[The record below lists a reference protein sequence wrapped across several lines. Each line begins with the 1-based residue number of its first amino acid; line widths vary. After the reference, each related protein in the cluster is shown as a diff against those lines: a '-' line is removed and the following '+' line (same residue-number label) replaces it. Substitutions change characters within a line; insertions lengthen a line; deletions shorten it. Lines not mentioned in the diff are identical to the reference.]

1 MRLISNLIGRAN
13 NRLGNI
19 SLLPLVRLLIVAAIT
34 SFTLLATP
42 AALAQT
48 REQGPWWPSPHGADD
63 QAGAT
68 NYVTPTKILSAL
80 QIPNTGRTYELG
92 HIYEQG
98 MPLYGERPMFMN
110 VTPPPKPS
118 SGEGGISLTEY
129 FTGYIGQIGTQF
141 DGLGHQGGNI
151 EMSDGSYETVFYNGF
166 TTDDIL
172 GKNRGRN
179 GLEALG
185 VEGMKPIITRGILID
200 IAGYKNLHPLPAA
213 YEVTMDDVRGALE
226 RQGMSED
233 SIEQGDAV
241 LFNYGWSVNWDNPSK
256 YNDSYVGVGENE
268 GSPGIFAEV
277 TNWLISKKIS
287 VVGAD
292 SCCVEVRPRPGPENV
307 HRMLFLGEG
316 IPMIEN
322 MELREL
328 AADNGYQFLFL
339 TLPERLKGA
348 TGSMIRPI
356 AIR

>member
-1 MRLISNLIGRAN
+1 MN
-13 NRLGNI
+13 NRTNKN
-19 SLLPLVRLLIVAAIT
+19 LLFSVFPVIIT
-34 SFTLLATP
+34 SCAMLATHS
-42 AALAQT
+42 AFAQT
-48 REQGPWWPSPHGADD
+48 REQGPWWPSPHGIDD

-68 NYVTPTKILSAL
+68 NYVTPAKILNAL
-80 QIPNTGRTYELG
+80 QIPKNGKTYELG
-92 HIYEQG
+92 HVYEQG
-98 MPLYGERPMFMN
+98 MPLYGERPMYMT
-110 VTPPPKPS
+110 VTPPPEPS

-141 DGLGHQGGNI
+141 DGLGHQAGNI
-151 EMSDGSYETVFYNGF
+151 EMDDGSYETVFYNGF
-166 TTDDIL
+166 TANDL
-172 GKNRGRN
+172 FGNNRGRD
-179 GLEALG
+179 GVEALG
-185 VEGMKPIITRGILID
+185 IENMKPIITRGILID
-200 IAGYKNLHPLPAA
+200 VAGYKNMHPLPAA
-213 YEVTMDDVRGALE
+213 YEVTMEDVRGALD

-241 LFNYGWSVNWDNPSK
+241 LFNYGWAVNWDNPSK
-256 YNDSYVGVGENE
+256 YNDSYVGVGENQ

-277 TNWLISKKIS
+277 TRWLISKKIS

-328 AADNGYQFLFL
+328 AADESYQFLFL
-339 TLPERLKGA
+339 ALPERLKGA

-356 AIR
+356 AVH